1 MEMNFSSK
9 SLHRVYACLSYYCY
23 GARRYCPCVL
33 VCVLVLLR
41 QA

>member
-23 GARRYCPCVL
+23 GARRYCPSVQCGKPDEN
-33 VCVLVLLR
+33 R
-41 QA
+41 